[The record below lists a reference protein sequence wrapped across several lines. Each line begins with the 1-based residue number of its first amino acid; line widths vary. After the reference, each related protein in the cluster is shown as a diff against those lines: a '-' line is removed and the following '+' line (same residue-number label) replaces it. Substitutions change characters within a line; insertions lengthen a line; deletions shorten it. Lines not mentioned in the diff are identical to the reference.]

1 MSQLPSH
8 MDKPSR
14 FRAALPAIVSSAVA
28 VIVALIIGGV
38 VIALTGDDPF
48 TAYKAMFDGAF
59 VGKRQIAETLIA
71 STPLI
76 IGGLSFAI
84 AARAGMFNIGI
95 EGQLI
100 MGALA
105 AGLVGTYNFGPR
117 PIGIIVAIV
126 AGITAGAVWGVIPG
140 LLKGLSGA
148 HEVITT
154 IMLNYLALRV
164 ASYAVNSA
172 ADYLPVNP
180 NLQAT
185 NPVRPE
191 NELPILLSG
200 TRLHAGII
208 LAVVAALFLW
218 WLLFRSSYGYKVRT
232 VGLSPGAAA
241 YGGISWK
248 KTIIIAMAISGGL
261 AGLVGTSETIGLQGR
276 FYNVSPG
283 FGYTSIA
290 VGLVG
295 RNNPIGVIAAGLLF
309 GVLKSGASQM
319 QITAGISKD
328 IVLVLQ
334 GIVILAVAASAYVA
348 MAREKRAAAKRIAPT
363 PPAPPAAAA
372 TAGAES

>member
-1 MSQLPSH
+1 MSQLPPQTA
-8 MDKPSR
+8 KPSR
-14 FRAALPAIVSSAVA
+14 LRAAIPAIVSSAVA
-28 VIVALIIGGV
+28 VAVALILGGV

-48 TAYKAMFDGAF
+48 TAYRAMFDGAF

-117 PIGIIVAIV
+117 PIGMIVAIV
-126 AGITAGAVWGVIPG
+126 AGIAAGAVWGVIPG

-172 ADYLPVNP
+172 VDYLPVNP

-185 NPVRPE
+185 NPVLPA
-191 NELPILLSG
+191 NELPNLLSG

-208 LAVVAALFLW
+208 LAVAAAFFLW

-283 FGYTSIA
+283 YGYTSIA

-309 GVLKSGASQM
+309 GVLKAGATQM
-319 QITAGISKD
+319 QNTAGVSKE
-328 IVLVLQ
+328 IVQVLQ
-334 GIVILAVAASAYVA
+334 GLVILAVAASAYVA
-348 MAREKRAAAKRIAPT
+348 MARDKRAAARRVTPT
-363 PPAPPAAAA
+363 APPPPAAA

>member
-1 MSQLPSH
+1 

-14 FRAALPAIVSSAVA
+14 LRAAVPAIVSSAVA
-28 VIVALIIGGV
+28 VIVALILGGV

-126 AGITAGAVWGVIPG
+126 AGIAAGAVWGVIPG

-180 NLQAT
+180 DLQAT
-185 NPVRPE
+185 NPVLPA
-191 NELPILLSG
+191 NELPNLLGG

-232 VGLSPGAAA
+232 VGISPGAAA

-261 AGLVGTSETIGLQGR
+261 AGLIGVSETIGLQGR

-283 FGYTSIA
+283 YGYTSIA

-309 GVLKSGASQM
+309 GVLKAGATQM
-319 QITAGISKD
+319 QNTAGVSKE
-328 IVLVLQ
+328 IVQVLQ
-334 GIVILAVAASAYVA
+334 GLVILAVAASAYVA
-348 MAREKRAAAKRIAPT
+348 MAREKRAAARRVTPTAP
-363 PPAPPAAAA
+363 PPPAAAA

>member
-1 MSQLPSH
+1 MSQLPAQSAR
-8 MDKPSR
+8 PSR
-14 FRAALPAIVSSAVA
+14 LRAALPAIISSAAA
-28 VIVALIIGGV
+28 VVVALVIGGV

-48 TAYKAMFDGAF
+48 TAYKAMFNGAF

-76 IGGLSFAI
+76 IGGLAFAI

-126 AGITAGAVWGVIPG
+126 AGVAAGAIWGVIPG
-140 LLKGLSGA
+140 FLKGLSGA

-154 IMLNYLALRV
+154 IMLNYLALRI

-191 NELPILLSG
+191 NELPNLLSG

-232 VGLSPGAAA
+232 VGISPGAAA

-261 AGLVGTSETIGLQGR
+261 AGLVGTTETIGLQGR

-283 FGYTSIA
+283 YGYTAIA

-328 IVLVLQ
+328 IVLLLQ

-348 MAREKRAAAKRIAPT
+348 MAREKRAAAKRITPA

-372 TAGAES
+372 VGAES